1 MSREKKRFFTFLGGI
16 LLLALAGMASL
27 ASNSEAAIEEPAK
40 KDSVVK
46 RKEIEVE
53 KGEVFDSI
61 RGRRIPYALFR
72 PKLKSKDTDSIR
84 LVIFSHGYGANYPR
98 NYLNYSYLTKRLARE
113 GFWTLSIQHELEGD
127 SLIPQSGIMQVVRM
141 PFWIRGEANILFVLN
156 HFKEQNPQLRIMSV
170 DLIGHSN
177 GGDMSVLTAKEHPDL
192 IRKVITLDH
201 LRMPLP
207 VCSNP
212 QFASLR
218 SMDKTADAGVL
229 PPVEL
234 CDSFGIRVIQLKN
247 ITHNQMN
254 DEGTRKQKKQI
265 NNYIQKILEDRL

>member
-1 MSREKKRFFTFLGGI
+1 MSRERKRFLVVVSGI

-27 ASNSEAAIEEPAK
+27 ASRSEKTTEPSK
-40 KDSVVK
+40 KKEAVK
-46 RKEIEVE
+46 RKEITVE
-53 KGEVFDSI
+53 KFEIYDSI

-72 PKLKSKDTDSIR
+72 PKRAPGDSDSIR

-127 SLIPQSGIMQVVRM
+127 SLIPQTGIIQVVRM
-141 PFWIRGEANILFVLN
+141 PFWKRGEENILFVLN
-156 HFKEQNPQLRIMSV
+156 HFRETNPELVIQSL

-177 GGDMSVLTAKEHPDL
+177 GGDMSVLTARDYPGL
-192 IRKVITLDH
+192 IRKVITLDN
-201 LRMPLP
+201 LRMPFPL
-207 VCSNP
+207 CANP
-212 QFASLR
+212 QFSSLR
-218 SMDKTADAGVL
+218 STDKTADAGVL
-229 PPVEL
+229 PVAAS
-234 CDSFGIRVIQLKN
+234 CDSLGIRIIQLKS

-265 NNYIQKILEDRL
+265 NTYIQKILEDRI